1 MCASEVIVIGSYNSV
16 SPGRHQ
22 ANIWTNAGI
31 LLFGPLG
38 INFNEILIEIKNSQE
53 NAFEI
58 VVCKMT
64 SISSQPHWVI
74 LHDLPLAI
82 VPPLLPVTDTR
93 NWFRVAR
100 HAWSTQFLDHPRV
113 YFGQAASEDSM
124 LMDAFTSYMGQS
136 DSPPHWL
143 YRVPCLEYI
152 IHKFVICLLEKG
164 TLLLTYTNCNMDMA
178 K

>member
-1 MCASEVIVIGSYNSV
+1 MCASEVIIIGSYNSV

-38 INFNEILIEIKNSQE
+38 INFNEILIEIKNFQE

-113 YFGQAASEDSM
+113 YFGQARIQCWWMRLQA
-124 LMDAFTSYMGQS
+124 TWG
-136 DSPPHWL
+136 
-143 YRVPCLEYI
+143 RVTARLIDCIECLVLSI
-152 IHKFVICLLEKG
+152 S
-164 TLLLTYTNCNMDMA
+164 YTNSWFASLKRGPFC
-178 K
+178 